1 MQAKLPIWKRN
12 LRVLSIAVFIAGIAF
27 SEIMPFL
34 PLYINTLGH
43 FSHQELNFWSGLVFS
58 GIYFVSAV
66 VSPWW
71 GKLADKKGRKIM
83 ILRAS
88 LGMAIVLAVM
98 GLVTNVW
105 QLFLLRMTQ
114 GFFAGFVSNSN
125 ALIATE
131 TPKNKSGQALGT
143 MASFFTAGNLLGP
156 FVGGALASAFSYRV
170 TFLITGLLLLVVFFL
185 SVFFVHEEGFTPLNE
200 KKLEKTS
207 GVIAALKF
215 PRLIFGL
222 LLTTLIIQAAN
233 NSINPIVSLYVKQL
247 MHGHGNVV
255 FISGVIAALPGI
267 ATFLAAS
274 RLGSLGDQIGTQ
286 KIIMAGFCGATIL
299 FLLTA
304 FVHNTIE
311 LGILRFLV
319 GFTDACL
326 FPQVQTLLTKNSPAA
341 VTGRIFSW
349 NQSAMYIGNIIGPLL
364 GSTIAGLSSYSMVF
378 IVTAAIVVINLILF
392 RTNVV
397 TVLNKNKA

>member
-1 MQAKLPIWKRN
+1 MTQNKIPIWKRN
-12 LRVLSIAVFIAGIAF
+12 LRVLAVAVFIAGIAF
-27 SEIMPFL
+27 SEVMPFL
-34 PLYINTLGH
+34 PLYISTLGH
-43 FSHQELNFWSGLVFS
+43 FSHQQLNMWAGLVFS
-58 GIYFVSAV
+58 GIYFVSAF

-71 GKLADKKGRKIM
+71 GKLADKKGRKLM

-88 LGMAIVLAVM
+88 LGMSIVLAAM

-105 QLFLLRMTQ
+105 QLFFLRMTQ

-131 TPKNKSGQALGT
+131 TPKEKSGQALGT
-143 MASFFTAGNLLGP
+143 MASSFTAGNLLGP
-156 FVGGALASAFSYRV
+156 FVGGALASIFSYRV
-170 TFLITGLLLLVVFFL
+170 AFFITGLLLLVAFFL
-185 SVFFVHEEGFTPLNE
+185 SLFFVHEDDFKPVVR
-200 KKLEKTS
+200 KDLENTK
-207 GVIAALKF
+207 GVIKALQY
-215 PRLIFGL
+215 PQMIFGL

-247 MHGHGNVV
+247 MHNQGNVV
-255 FISGVIAALPGI
+255 FNSGIIAALPGI

-274 RLGSLGDQIGTQ
+274 RFGAIGDRIGTH
-286 KIIMAGFCGATIL
+286 KVIIAGFIGATIL
-299 FLLTA
+299 FFLTA
-304 FVHNTIE
+304 FVRNPIE

-326 FPQVQTLLTKNSPAA
+326 FPQVQTLLTKNSSSM

-364 GSTIAGLSSYSMVF
+364 GSTIAGISSYSMVF
-378 IVTAAIVVINLILF
+378 IVTALIVIANLILF
-392 RTNVV
+392 RINVISYI
-397 TVLNKNKA
+397 K

>member
-1 MQAKLPIWKRN
+1 MTQNKLPIWKRN
-12 LRVLSIAVFIAGIAF
+12 LRVLAVAVFIAGIAF
-27 SEIMPFL
+27 SEVMPFL
-34 PLYINTLGH
+34 PLYINTLGT
-43 FSHQELNFWSGLVFS
+43 FSHQQLNMWAGLVFS
-58 GIYFVSAV
+58 GIYFVSAF

-71 GKLADKKGRKIM
+71 GKLADKKGRKLM

-88 LGMAIVLAVM
+88 LGMAIVLAAM

-131 TPKNKSGQALGT
+131 TPKDKSGQALGT
-143 MASFFTAGNLLGP
+143 MASSFTAGNLLGP
-156 FVGGALASAFSYRV
+156 FVGGALASIFSYRV
-170 TFLITGLLLLVVFFL
+170 TFFITGFLLLVAFFL
-185 SVFFVHEEGFTPLNE
+185 SLVFVHEDDFKPVTR
-200 KKLEKTS
+200 KDLESSK
-207 GVIAALKF
+207 GVIKALKH
-215 PRLIFGL
+215 PRMIFGL
-222 LLTTLIIQAAN
+222 LLTTLIIQAAT

-247 MHGHGNVV
+247 MHGQGNVV

-274 RLGSLGDQIGTQ
+274 RLGAIGDRVGTH
-286 KIIMAGFCGATIL
+286 KVIVAGFIGATIL
-299 FLLTA
+299 FFLTA
-304 FVHNTIE
+304 FVRNSIE
-311 LGILRFLV
+311 LGILWFFV

-326 FPQVQTLLTKNSPAA
+326 FPQVQTLLTKNSPSM

-378 IVTAAIVVINLILF
+378 IVTAMIVVVNLILF
-392 RTNVV
+392 RVNVIRYV
-397 TVLNKNKA
+397 

>member
-1 MQAKLPIWKRN
+1 MTQKKIPIWKRN
-12 LRVLSIAVFIAGIAF
+12 LRVLAVAVFIAGIAF
-27 SEIMPFL
+27 SEVMPFL
-34 PLYINTLGH
+34 PLYISTLGH
-43 FSHQELNFWSGLVFS
+43 FSHQQLNMWAGLVFS
-58 GIYFVSAV
+58 GIYFVSAF

-71 GKLADKKGRKIM
+71 GKLADKKGRKLM

-88 LGMAIVLAVM
+88 LGMSIVLAAM

-105 QLFLLRMTQ
+105 QLFFLRMTQ

-131 TPKNKSGQALGT
+131 TPKEKSGQALGT
-143 MASFFTAGNLLGP
+143 MASSFTAGNLLGP
-156 FVGGALASAFSYRV
+156 FVGGALASIFSYRV
-170 TFLITGLLLLVVFFL
+170 AFFITGLLLLVAFFL
-185 SVFFVHEEGFTPLNE
+185 SLFFVHEDDFKPVVR
-200 KKLEKTS
+200 KDLENTK
-207 GVIAALKF
+207 GVIKALKY
-215 PRLIFGL
+215 PQMIFGL

-247 MHGHGNVV
+247 MHNQGNVV
-255 FISGVIAALPGI
+255 FISGIIAALPGI

-274 RLGSLGDQIGTQ
+274 RFGAIGNRIGTH
-286 KIIMAGFCGATIL
+286 KVIIAGFIGATIL
-299 FLLTA
+299 FFLTA
-304 FVHNTIE
+304 FVRNPIE

-326 FPQVQTLLTKNSPAA
+326 FPQVQTLLTKNSPSM

-364 GSTIAGLSSYSMVF
+364 GSTIAGISSYSMVF
-378 IVTAAIVVINLILF
+378 IVTALIVIANLILF
-392 RTNVV
+392 RINVISYI
-397 TVLNKNKA
+397 K

>member
-1 MQAKLPIWKRN
+1 MTQNKIPIWKRN
-12 LRVLSIAVFIAGIAF
+12 LRVLAVAVFIAGIAF
-27 SEIMPFL
+27 SEVMPFL
-34 PLYINTLGH
+34 PLYISTLGH
-43 FSHQELNFWSGLVFS
+43 FSHQQLNMWAGLVFS
-58 GIYFVSAV
+58 GIYFVSAF

-71 GKLADKKGRKIM
+71 GKLADKKGRKLM

-88 LGMAIVLAVM
+88 LGMSIVLAAM

-105 QLFLLRMTQ
+105 QLFFLRMTQ

-131 TPKNKSGQALGT
+131 TPKEKSGQALGT
-143 MASFFTAGNLLGP
+143 MASSFTAGNLLGP
-156 FVGGALASAFSYRV
+156 FVGGALASIFSYRV
-170 TFLITGLLLLVVFFL
+170 AFFITGLLLLVAFFL
-185 SVFFVHEEGFTPLNE
+185 SLFFVHEDDFKPVVR
-200 KKLEKTS
+200 KDLENTK
-207 GVIAALKF
+207 GVIKALQY
-215 PRLIFGL
+215 PQMIFGL

-247 MHGHGNVV
+247 MHNQGNVV
-255 FISGVIAALPGI
+255 FISGIIAALPGI

-274 RLGSLGDQIGTQ
+274 RFGAIGDRIGTH
-286 KIIMAGFCGATIL
+286 KVIIAGFIGATIL
-299 FLLTA
+299 FFLTA
-304 FVHNTIE
+304 FVRNPIE

-326 FPQVQTLLTKNSPAA
+326 FPQVQTLLTKNSPSM

-364 GSTIAGLSSYSMVF
+364 GSTIAGISSYSMVF
-378 IVTAAIVVINLILF
+378 IVTALIVIVNLILF
-392 RTNVV
+392 RINVISN
-397 TVLNKNKA
+397 LK